1 MSNKTIHVDPALFS
15 VGKFNKTKKNR
26 EKKEKP
32 IIKPLISPNILKNRL
47 LKKIKDHKQ
56 REIKNKDDEIVDTNR
71 KPSLVDY
78 SDITKEKYTDEF
90 FDSMNYLQTLQTEK
104 KQSVEKERLQKEK
117 QKRFDELQR
126 KTVKNY
132 SHMNYGN
139 ENVIVNLELPPS
151 LNEPFTNTTKQEPNR
166 GLNKPDNV
174 PYGVLKGGT
183 KPTYRTWVKTQRHPL
198 NVVTNSN
205 NALLIDHNNKELSQR
220 EKRLNALKETI
231 RQKQIL
237 DKNKNNKSPQIE
249 INNNALLTSNL
260 IQKPS
265 NDTENNNELSSLVG
279 IENKVVNIEN
289 KDDNINTQINTQISN
304 QTINEINID
313 NNNQVPILNEKKSAH
328 SIIKRIT
335 KKTIKRKYTLGK
347 SKIKRAVGV
356 LLKDQR
362 TRKRVLAA
370 HKDLKVKPINDVKEY
385 LRTHNLLKIGSN
397 APNDVVRKLYESSML
412 AGEIT
417 NVNSETMLHNFM
429 KNTDN

>member
-32 IIKPLISPNILKNRL
+32 VIKPLISPNILKNRL

-56 REIKNKDDEIVDTNR
+56 REVKNQENENAVN

-78 SDITKEKYTDEF
+78 SDIEKDKYTDEF

-104 KQSVEKERLQKEK
+104 KKNQEK
-117 QKRFDELQR
+117 QRKYDELQR

-132 SHMNYGN
+132 SHTNYGN
-139 ENVIVNLELPPS
+139 ENIIVNLELPDS
-151 LNEPFTNTTKQEPNR
+151 LNESFAPKTENNEIIH
-166 GLNKPDNV
+166 LNKNDNV
-174 PYGVLKGGT
+174 PYGILKGGS
-183 KPTYRTWVKTQRHPL
+183 KPTYRTWVKTQRHP
-198 NVVTNSN
+198 NVVTNSS

-237 DKNKNNKSPQIE
+237 EKNNKSNPKHHEPTNSE
-249 INNNALLTSNL
+249 ISNKILTTNL

-265 NDTENNNELSSLVG
+265 SNNVENVIQVNNLDNSEKPNVNTFSLPIDDASRFPNNSHPINFNENDKTENASSR
-279 IENKVVNIEN
+279 
-289 KDDNINTQINTQISN
+289 DS
-304 QTINEINID
+304 
-313 NNNQVPILNEKKSAH
+313 
-328 SIIKRIT
+328 SIFKRIT
-335 KKTIKRKYTLGK
+335 KKTIRRKYTLGK
-347 SKIKRAVGV
+347 SKMKRVVGI
-356 LLKDQR
+356 LLKDHR

-370 HKDLKVKPINDVKEY
+370 HKDLKMKPINDVKEY
-385 LRTHNLLKIGSN
+385 LRAHNLLKIGSTV
-397 APNDVVRKLYESSML
+397 PNDVARKLYESSML

-417 NVNSETMLHNFM
+417 NINSETMLHNFV
-429 KNTDN
+429 KKGDN

>member
-56 REIKNKDDEIVDTNR
+56 REIKNENIDK

-78 SDITKEKYTDEF
+78 SDIEKDKYTDEF
-90 FDSMNYLQTLQTEK
+90 FESMNYLQTLQTEK
-104 KQSVEKERLQKEK
+104 KQSQDKKEK
-117 QKRFDELQR
+117 QRKYDELQR

-132 SHMNYGN
+132 SNMSYGN
-139 ENVIVNLELPPS
+139 ENIIVNLELPES
-151 LNEPFTNTTKQEPNR
+151 LNEP
-166 GLNKPDNV
+166 KPSNNEIMHLKKNDNV
-174 PYGVLKGGT
+174 PYGILKGGS
-183 KPTYRTWVKTQRHPL
+183 KPTYRTWVKTQRHPT
-198 NVVTNSN
+198 VVTNSR

-237 DKNKNNKSPQIE
+237 DKNKNTKSTHNEDTNNEISNKI
-249 INNNALLTSNL
+249 LTTNL
-260 IQKPS
+260 IKNPS
-265 NDTENNNELSSLVG
+265 L
-279 IENKVVNIEN
+279 NIEN
-289 KDDNINTQINTQISN
+289 VVEMNNLDNNQKVNTDTIIDDASKF
-304 QTINEINID
+304 INESHPINFNQNDID
-313 NNNQVPILNEKKSAH
+313 NPENTSINQNIITSGGH
-328 SIIKRIT
+328 SIFKRTT
-335 KKTIKRKYTLGK
+335 KKTIRRKYTLGK

-370 HKDLKVKPINDVKEY
+370 HKDLKIKPINDVKEY

-397 APNDVVRKLYESSML
+397 APNDVARKIYESSML

-417 NVNSETMLHNFM
+417 NINTETMLHNFT
-429 KNTDN
+429 KNVDN